1 MPHLVECAA
10 RLPGDMI
17 TALIS
22 IGYEFGFIDAYLRVL
37 RGERPALPTRP
48 TGAAAVEFLLADP
61 GTVTGVEGLRPARR
75 VPGVLEVQLDT
86 AVGATVA

>member
-1 MPHLVECAA
+1 AEYQTGFDADALLAREPDLARARLVMPGLEYAVGAAARLAA

-48 TGAAAVEFLLADP
+48 TG
-61 GTVTGVEGLRPARR
+61 
-75 VPGVLEVQLDT
+75 
-86 AVGATVA
+86 